1 MRGNSES
8 INKPLY
14 LMVWV
19 REGADTWRP
28 DTIHRRRRR
37 LAFGLC
43 RAKHEVRSALLLRT
57 YLGSYVPSY
66 VGSEAYERTCKP
78 SRRRTYV
85 RRAYSC
91 LRLENLVV
99 YRT

>member
-43 RAKHEVRSALLLRT
+43 RAKHEVRSEAKAAGGRT
-57 YLGSYVPSY
+57 Y
-66 VGSEAYERTCKP
+66 A
-78 SRRRTYV
+78 V
-85 RRAYSC
+85 RIPACGWKIWWSTMVR
-91 LRLENLVV
+91 
-99 YRT
+99 